1 MLAEVDWSA
10 TINDFRLAE
19 AVLTDR
25 FSNAATLVKRIGK
38 KGDIVTESAYHE
50 WPLFRAFREST
61 EFVSAYEDVYGYAYD
76 ATMKRE
82 ADNAWAKAQGE
93 IGHGD

>member
-25 FSNAATLVKRIGK
+25 FSNAQL
-38 KGDIVTESAYHE
+38 
-50 WPLFRAFREST
+50 
-61 EFVSAYEDVYGYAYD
+61 
-76 ATMKRE
+76 
-82 ADNAWAKAQGE
+82 
-93 IGHGD
+93 